1 MDLILGPEPQGL
13 LVVSYRRG
21 PVVQLHGQRRQAQE
35 LPGAVRPLV
44 APVLLEHVEQIIE
57 FAALPPQLYRRNR
70 PGRRHVPDHPP
81 GCRAGDSSRGPGPH
95 SAAAGVRERP

>member
-44 APVLLEHVEQIIE
+44 APVLPEHVEQIIE
-57 FAALPPQLYRRNR
+57 FAALPPQLAGRKSS
-70 PGRRHVPDHPP
+70 GRRHIRDYPP
-81 GCRAGDSSRGPGPH
+81 GCRAGGSSREFR
-95 SAAAGVRERP
+95 SS